1 MSIVSTFNE
10 QILNFYYDLYKVDNT
25 IGTSYRNKILLL
37 KNTTPH
43 KIIEIFIESA
53 YDYKD
58 YIIKNDNSFFNE
70 LNDEEFD
77 ESLVTIKN
85 NWNSYSDNTKENI
98 WLYLNVLIKLCD
110 KYIESK
116 QEK

>member
-37 KNTTPH
+37 KNTTPY